1 MMTSEQSD
9 SEPPP
14 DRSIQ
19 EDEREK
25 QRNEILAAC
34 LDDPLLA
41 AEVAAFLSDHM
52 HMERLA
58 APGRPLPVVNPSL
71 APTVTARDSPPAESI
86 SMPTA
91 TCIGNYDL
99 LAEIA
104 RGGMGVVYKARQHQ
118 LNRTVALKLILTGR
132 LAS

>member
-9 SEPPP
+9 SEQHP
-14 DRSIQ
+14 DRSHQ

-34 LDDPLLA
+34 LEDSVLA
-41 AEVAAFLSDHM
+41 AEVAAFLIDHL
-52 HMERLA
+52 HMDRLA

-71 APTVTARDSPPAESI
+71 APTVTARDSPSAGSI
-86 SMPTA
+86 SMSRA

-104 RGGMGVVYKARQHQ
+104 RGGM
-118 LNRTVALKLILTGR
+118 
-132 LAS
+132 